1 MSGLGLLTFCIVIC
15 LVLLFGAETLRDII
29 RAVWEIKDE

>member
-1 MSGLGLLTFCIVIC
+1 MSGLGLVTFTTTLC